1 MKRAFLI
8 SLLLYASML
17 MAAAQD
23 FILTPQWTPQSQFAG
38 YYAAYE
44 KGFYKEAGID
54 VEIVHPS
61 KSSPTL
67 QRLQE
72 GACNVITLELI
83 QAIIANDRN
92 AGLVSLLLNHQAAI
106 ATQDKLGNT
115 ALHYAALAN
124 NPESIRILLE
134 SGADKECPNT
144 NGKSPLLLAAREG
157 RAKAVAALIQAGSQ
171 VNTADHSA
179 HTPLMHA
186 AYRGH
191 LEIVE
196 LLLKGGAEVNANDRY
211 HRTALML
218 ATEKAH
224 AEIVD
229 TLLAA
234 GARPMPRR

>member
-1 MKRAFLI
+1 MEEPDTEKVIQGAKDAI
-8 SLLLYASML
+8 DA
-17 MAAAQD
+17 
-23 FILTPQWTPQSQFAG
+23 LTPFAE
-38 YYAAYE
+38 AQNIKLHLSTTCE
-44 KGFYKEAGID
+44 K
-54 VEIVHPS
+54 
-61 KSSPTL
+61 L
-67 QRLQE
+67 M
-72 GACNVITLELI
+72 I
-83 QAIIANDRN
+83 QA
-92 AGLVSLLLNHQAAI
+92 V
-106 ATQDKLGNT
+106 
-115 ALHYAALAN
+115 
-124 NPESIRILLE
+124 PESIRILLE

-196 LLLKGGAEVNANDRY
+196 LLLKGGAEVNAKDRY

-229 TLLAA
+229 ALLAA